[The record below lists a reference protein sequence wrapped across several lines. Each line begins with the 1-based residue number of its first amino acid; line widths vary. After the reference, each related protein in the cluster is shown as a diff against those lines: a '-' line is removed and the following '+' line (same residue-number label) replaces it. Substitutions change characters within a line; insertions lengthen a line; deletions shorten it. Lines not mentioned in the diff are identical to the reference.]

1 MSSRKHIIRVASHG
15 RPRAHHLLWLLLFF
29 NSDCRY
35 GRFEERARKSAEVP
49 VSTVAVVSF
58 RKEFEGRRLGKN
70 APRPSFLPPASAIA
84 LRTWPAPEPR
94 TNSTLML
101 PALPRN

>member
-1 MSSRKHIIRVASHG
+1 MSGRKHIICVASHG
-15 RPRAHHLLWLLLFF
+15 RTDAHHLLCLLLFF

-70 APRPSFLPPASAIA
+70 APRPSFF
-84 LRTWPAPEPR
+84 APGKRPCSPHVARARAENEFDAEA
-94 TNSTLML
+94 TGF
-101 PALPRN
+101 A